1 MLILKASTLY
11 NVEISIKLGYFS
23 LFHFFYEMKLSID
36 IMLLFALLYICI
48 TESPLQ
54 SFKKKLLKSH
64 LSIFSFKHERN
75 GMLVTAILRNSCAW
89 SRDIANTAV
98 VLGNE
103 E

>member
-1 MLILKASTLY
+1 
-11 NVEISIKLGYFS
+11 
-23 LFHFFYEMKLSID
+23 MKLSID
-36 IMLLFALLYICI
+36 IILLSVLLYICI

-54 SFKKKLLKSH
+54 SFKKKKKLLKIH
-64 LSIFSFKHERN
+64 LCIFSFKHERN